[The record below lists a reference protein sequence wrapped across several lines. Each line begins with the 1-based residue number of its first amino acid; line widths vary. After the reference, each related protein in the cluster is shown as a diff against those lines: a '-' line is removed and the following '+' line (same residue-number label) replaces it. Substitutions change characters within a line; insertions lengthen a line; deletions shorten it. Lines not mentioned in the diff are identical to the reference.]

1 MKMDSDVAAENEASS
16 NPIFSLI
23 VPIFRSAD
31 NIADLILA
39 ITALVA
45 RVPGKCE
52 VVFVDD
58 GSPDKSGQLLV
69 EAQSEIPCSSKIV
82 FHSKNF
88 GSFTAIRTGL
98 EFSSGKYYA
107 AMAADLQEPPELLIS
122 FFEILSIGEADV
134 VFGEREGRNEPLA
147 KKITS
152 NIFWWIYRKVVMPEI
167 PRGGVDIFACN
178 RDVRDTVLSIEE
190 PNSSLIAQLFWVGYR
205 RRFVP
210 YVRRER
216 QRGKSAWNFARRL
229 RYMMDSIFSF
239 SDAPIVAVFWAGV
252 FGVAFSVIFGFIIFV
267 ARIFGYIEEPG
278 YAGIILVN
286 VFFGSTSLLI
296 QGIIGSYLWRTF
308 ENTKRRPLRIVARV
322 ISNLH
327 GDE

>member
-1 MKMDSDVAAENEASS
+1 MEMGPGVAKSESALD
-16 NPIFSLI
+16 PIFSLI

-39 ITALVA
+39 ISALVP
-45 RVPGKCE
+45 RIPGKCE
-52 VVFVDD
+52 VIFVDD
-58 GSPDKSGQLLV
+58 GSPDKSGQLLL
-69 EAQSEIPCSSKIV
+69 EAQSHIPCSSKIV
-82 FHSKNF
+82 FHSRNF

-98 EFSSGKYYA
+98 EFATGKYFA

-122 FFEILSIGEADV
+122 FFEILSRNDADV
-134 VFGEREGRNEPLA
+134 VFGERQGRNEPIA
-147 KKITS
+147 KRITS
-152 NIFWWIYRKVVMPEI
+152 NMFWWLYRKIVMADI
-167 PRGGVDIFACN
+167 PKGGVDIFACN

-205 RRFVP
+205 RSFVP
-210 YVRRER
+210 YLRRKR
-216 QRGKSAWNFARRL
+216 LRGQSAWNFARRL

-252 FGVAFSVIFGFIIFV
+252 FGVACSVIFGFIVFV
-267 ARIFGYIEEPG
+267 ARILGYIEEPG
-278 YAGIILVN
+278 YAGIILVT

-322 ISNLH
+322 LSSSH
-327 GDE
+327 DRD

>member
-1 MKMDSDVAAENEASS
+1 MEMGSESTAKNGSTLDPV
-16 NPIFSLI
+16 FSLI
-23 VPIFRSAD
+23 VPIFRSAE

-39 ITALVA
+39 INAFVSKIP
-45 RVPGKCE
+45 VKCE
-52 VVFVDD
+52 VIFVDD
-58 GSPDKSGQLLV
+58 GSPDKSGQLLL
-69 EAQSEIPCSSKIV
+69 EAQGYISCSTKIV
-82 FHSKNF
+82 FHSRNF

-98 EFSSGKYYA
+98 EFATGQFFA

-122 FFEILSIGEADV
+122 FFEILSRNEADV
-134 VFGEREGRNEPLA
+134 VFGERQGRNEPVA
-147 KKITS
+147 RKITS
-152 NIFWWIYRKVVMPEI
+152 NIFWWLYRKIVMAEI

-205 RRFVP
+205 RSFVP

-216 QRGKSAWNFARRL
+216 QRGKSAWSFARRL

-239 SDAPIVAVFWAGV
+239 TDAPIVAVLWAGA
-252 FGVAFSVIFGFIIFV
+252 FGVACSAILGFVTFF

-286 VFFGSTSLLI
+286 IFFGSTSLLI

-322 ISNLH
+322 ISSLH
-327 GDE
+327 CDD

>member
-1 MKMDSDVAAENEASS
+1 KNGSKLD
-16 NPIFSLI
+16 PTFSLI
-23 VPIFRSAD
+23 VPIFRSAE

-39 ITALVA
+39 ISALVPKI
-45 RVPGKCE
+45 PGKCE

-58 GSPDKSGQLLV
+58 GSPDTSGQLLL
-69 EAQSEIPCSSKIV
+69 EAQSHIPCSTKIV
-82 FHSKNF
+82 FHSRNF
-88 GSFTAIRTGL
+88 GAFTAIRTGL
-98 EFSSGKYYA
+98 EFASGQYFA
-107 AMAADLQEPPELLIS
+107 AMAADLQEPSELLIS
-122 FFEILSIGEADV
+122 FFEILSRNDADV
-134 VFGEREGRNEPLA
+134 VFGERQGRNEPVA
-147 KKITS
+147 RKITS
-152 NIFWWIYRKVVMPEI
+152 NVFWWLYRKIVMPEI
-167 PRGGVDIFACN
+167 PKGGVDIFACN

-205 RRFVP
+205 RSFVP

-216 QRGKSAWNFARRL
+216 LRGQSAWNFARRL

-239 SDAPIVAVFWAGV
+239 TDAPIVAVFWAGA
-252 FGVAFSVIFGFIIFV
+252 FGVACSAILGFITFF
-267 ARIFGYIEEPG
+267 ARIFGYIDEPG

-322 ISNLH
+322 ISSPR
-327 GDE
+327 GDD

>member
-1 MKMDSDVAAENEASS
+1 MEMGSDAAANNGSELD
-16 NPIFSLI
+16 PIFSLI
-23 VPIFRSAD
+23 VPIFRSAE
-31 NIADLILA
+31 NIEDLIVA
-39 ITALVA
+39 IGALVPA
-45 RVPGKCE
+45 IPGKSE
-52 VVFVDD
+52 VIFVDD
-58 GSPDKSGQLLV
+58 GSPDISGQLLLK
-69 EAQSEIPCSSKIV
+69 AQHRIPCSSKIV

-98 EFSSGKYYA
+98 EFASGQYFA
-107 AMAADLQEPPELLIS
+107 AMAADLQEPPELLTS
-122 FFEILSIGEADV
+122 FFEILSRNDADV
-134 VFGEREGRNEPLA
+134 VFGERQDRNEPIA
-147 KKITS
+147 RKITS
-152 NIFWWIYRKVVMPEI
+152 NVFWWLYRKIVMPEI
-167 PRGGVDIFACN
+167 PKGGVDIFACN

-205 RRFVP
+205 RSFVP

-216 QRGKSAWNFARRL
+216 RHGKSAWNFARRL

-239 SDAPIVAVFWAGV
+239 TDAPIVAVFWAGA
-252 FGVAFSVIFGFIIFV
+252 FGVAFSAIFGFITFF

-322 ISNLH
+322 ISSLH
-327 GDE
+327 RDD

>member
-1 MKMDSDVAAENEASS
+1 MDKTLD
-16 NPIFSLI
+16 PIFSLI
-23 VPIFRSAD
+23 VPIFRSAE

-39 ITALVA
+39 ISALVP
-45 RVPGKCE
+45 RIPGKCE
-52 VVFVDD
+52 IIFVDD
-58 GSPDKSGQLLV
+58 GSPDKSGQLLL
-69 EAQSEIPCSSKIV
+69 EAQSDIPCSTKIV
-82 FHSKNF
+82 FHSRNF

-98 EFSSGKYYA
+98 EFASGRYFA

-122 FFEILSIGEADV
+122 FFEILSKNEADI
-134 VFGEREGRNEPLA
+134 VFGEREGRNEPFA
-147 KKITS
+147 KRITS
-152 NIFWWIYRKVVMPEI
+152 SIFWWLYRKIVMPEI
-167 PRGGVDIFACN
+167 PKGGVDIFACN

-205 RRFVP
+205 RSFVP
-210 YVRRER
+210 YVRCER
-216 QRGKSAWNFARRL
+216 RRGESAWNFARRL

-239 SDAPIVAVFWAGV
+239 TDAPIVVVFWAGA
-252 FGVAFSVIFGFIIFV
+252 FGVVCSTIFGFITFF

-278 YAGIILVN
+278 YAGIILVS

-322 ISNLH
+322 RSSSH
-327 GDE
+327 GGD